1 MWRDMIRVLEALSEA
16 YERLIAIGKSKRETL
31 VAIDMKRLERLLK
44 EEESVIDE
52 IQQLENGR
60 QKILNALSE
69 KEPALFPEMTMREV
83 LAVSP
88 RDIRS
93 QLNAIHKKLDETVEQ
108 ARTVSGDNE
117 FLIQGALS
125 AVSYHLNRLSN
136 AEVEQGYGQRG
147 QEIVTRQKKFDFQA

>member
-1 MWRDMIRVLEALSEA
+1 MWRDMIGALESLAEA
-16 YERLIAIGKSKRETL
+16 YERLVAIGKAKRDTL
-31 VAIDMKRLERLLK
+31 VAIDMKRLEKLLDA
-44 EEESVIDE
+44 EQTVLDE

-60 QKILNALSE
+60 QKILKSLSE
-69 KEPALFPEMTMREV
+69 KEPKLRPEMTMQEV

-88 RDIRS
+88 GEIRP
-93 QLNAIHKKLDETVEQ
+93 QLKGIHKKLDDVVAQ
-108 ARTVSGDNE
+108 AKTVSGDNA

-125 AVSYHLNRLSN
+125 AVNYHLNRLSN